1 MEWRQFASR
10 PLCAKQAV
18 VQGDKYRITVL
29 TARLFRLEY
38 SEDGVFEDRPTQ
50 CVLNRDFPVPQFR
63 VFETDGSLKIVTEG
77 VVLLYDKQKF
87 SPSGLSLT
95 VKSKGNAHNGVWH
108 YGEEA
113 GDLRGTART
122 LDNADGA
129 VELEHGLLSDWGG
142 YSLLDDSRSLLIR
155 PDGWVE
161 PRQGERTD
169 LYFFGYGHAYQE
181 CLRDFY
187 HLTGPAPLLPR
198 YALGNWWSRFWPY
211 TAEEYLALME
221 RFDAEGTPFS
231 VAVLDMDWHLTRV
244 PEGYSGWTGYT
255 WNRELIPEPDKL
267 LARLHGMGLHVSL
280 NLHPA
285 EGVQPFEERYGEAA
299 EFMGVTGGETIPFD
313 LNDRRFRR
321 AYFELLLH
329 PLEDMG
335 VDFWWID
342 WQQGTRSTVEGLD
355 PLWLLNHW
363 HFLDAARRGRR
374 PLILSRYAGA
384 GSHRYPVGFS
394 GDTIASWASLD
405 FQPRFTAA
413 AADIGFGWWSHD
425 IGGHMGDGLRDEELA
440 CRWLQFG
447 VFSPICRL
455 HSTCSPDAGKEPW
468 RYSPEIAEIMRRF
481 LALRHRLLPYLHSMN
496 WRSHLEGIP
505 LVRPLYHAWPDRPEA
520 YEYPNVYEFG
530 SQLIVAPVTAP
541 GAGEKRAAE
550 VRLWL
555 PDGLWYDF
563 FTDEVYEGGR
573 RLTLRCPLE
582 RIPVFV
588 RSGGIVPMQEPD
600 CTEDLP
606 ERMTLH
612 VWPGQ
617 GRFRLCEGEELCLEA
632 AIYQN
637 ESGVYIKAR
646 SSPPGR
652 KYIIIR
658 HTSGKTTLKCEEG
671 Y

>member
-1 MEWRQFASR
+1 ME
-10 PLCAKQAV
+10 
-18 VQGDKYRITVL
+18 YRFGNCRVSVL
-29 TARLFRLEY
+29 TERLLRLECDE
-38 SEDGVFEDRPTQ
+38 SRVFEDRPSQ
-50 CVLNRDFPVPQFR
+50 FALDRHFPEPCCSAKLRGGSLELRSEGCR
-63 VFETDGSLKIVTEG
+63 VIIGGGLELETFTDGLSWR
-77 VVLLYDKQKF
+77 
-87 SPSGLSLT
+87 SGQEL
-95 VKSKGNAHNGVWH
+95 H
-108 YGEEA
+108 YLG
-113 GDLRGTART
+113 GTART

-129 VELEHGLLSDWGG
+129 IELEPGIFSREGVGLLSDD
-142 YSLLDDSRSLLIR
+142 SLLFGADGELQPRR
-155 PDGWVE
+155 PGT
-161 PRQGERTD
+161 RD
-169 LYFFGYGHAYQE
+169 LYLFLYGRQFE
-181 CLRDFY
+181 RGLRDFY
-187 HLTGPAPLLPR
+187 RLSGRPPLLPR
-198 YALGNWWSRFWPY
+198 FALGNWWSRFWPY
-211 TAEEYLALME
+211 TTEEYLELME

-267 LARLHGMGLHVSL
+267 LSRLHGQGLRTAL

-285 EGVQPFEERYGEAA
+285 EGVQPFEERYDEVA

-313 LNDRRFRR
+313 LNDRRFRH

-363 HFLDAARRGRR
+363 HFLDAARMGRR
-374 PLILSRYAGA
+374 PLILSRYAGP

-505 LVRPLYHAWPDRPEA
+505 LVRPLYHAWPDSPEA

-541 GAGEKRAAE
+541 GAGEERAAE

-606 ERMTLH
+606 ERVTLH

-617 GRFRLCEGEELCLEA
+617 GRFRLCEGEDLCLEA

>member
-1 MEWRQFASR
+1 ME
-10 PLCAKQAV
+10 
-18 VQGDKYRITVL
+18 YRFGNCRVSVL
-29 TARLFRLEY
+29 TERLLRLEY
-38 SEDGVFEDRPTQ
+38 DESRVFEDRPSQ
-50 CVLNRDFPVPQFR
+50 FALDRRFPEPCCSVELRGGSLELRSDGCHVIIGGGLELETF
-63 VFETDGSLKIVTEG
+63 TDGLSWHSG
-77 VVLLYDKQKF
+77 QKLNYL
-87 SPSGLSLT
+87 G
-95 VKSKGNAHNGVWH
+95 
-108 YGEEA
+108 
-113 GDLRGTART
+113 GTART

-129 VELEHGLLSDWGG
+129 VGLEPGIFSREGVGLLSDD
-142 YSLLDDSRSLLIR
+142 SLLFGADGELR
-155 PDGWVE
+155 PRRPGTRDIYLFLYG
-161 PRQGERTD
+161 RQFERGLRD
-169 LYFFGYGHAYQE
+169 LYRLSG
-181 CLRDFY
+181 R
-187 HLTGPAPLLPR
+187 PPLLPR
-198 YALGNWWSRFWPY
+198 FALGNWWSRFWPY
-211 TAEEYLALME
+211 TTGEYLELME
-221 RFDAEGTPFS
+221 RFAAEGTPFS
-231 VAVLDMDWHLTRV
+231 VAVLDMDWHLTHV

-267 LARLHGMGLHVSL
+267 LERLRGMGLHVSL

-285 EGVQPFEERYGEAA
+285 DGVQPFEERYDEVA
-299 EFMGVTGGETIPFD
+299 EFMGVTGGGTIPFD
-313 LNDRRFRR
+313 LNDRRFRH

-555 PDGLWYDF
+555 PEGLWYDF

-606 ERMTLH
+606 ERVTLH

-617 GRFRLCEGEELCLEA
+617 GRFRLCEGEDLCLEA

>member
-1 MEWRQFASR
+1 ME
-10 PLCAKQAV
+10 
-18 VQGDKYRITVL
+18 YRFGNCRVSVL
-29 TARLFRLEY
+29 TERLLRLEY
-38 SEDGVFEDRPTQ
+38 DEDRIFEDRPSQ
-50 CVLNRDFPVPQFR
+50 FALDRRFPEPCCSAKLRGGSLELRSEGCR
-63 VFETDGSLKIVTEG
+63 VIIGGGLELEALTDGLSWRSG
-77 VVLLYDKQKF
+77 QKLNHL
-87 SPSGLSLT
+87 G
-95 VKSKGNAHNGVWH
+95 
-108 YGEEA
+108 
-113 GDLRGTART
+113 GTART

-129 VELEHGLLSDWGG
+129 IELEPGIFSREGVGLLSDD
-142 YSLLDDSRSLLIR
+142 SLLFGADGELQPRR
-155 PDGWVE
+155 PGTRDIYLFLYG
-161 PRQGERTD
+161 RQFERGLRD
-169 LYFFGYGHAYQE
+169 LYRLSG
-181 CLRDFY
+181 R
-187 HLTGPAPLLPR
+187 PPLLPR
-198 YALGNWWSRFWPY
+198 FALGNWWSRFWPY
-211 TAEEYLALME
+211 TTEEYLELME
-221 RFDAEGTPFS
+221 RFAAEGTPFS

-267 LARLHGMGLHVSL
+267 LSRLHGQGLRTAL

-285 EGVQPFEERYGEAA
+285 EGVQPFEERYDEVA

-313 LNDRRFRR
+313 LNDRRFRH

-363 HFLDAARRGRR
+363 HFLDAARMGRR
-374 PLILSRYAGA
+374 PLILSRYAGP

-555 PDGLWYDF
+555 PEGLWYDF

-606 ERMTLH
+606 ERVTLH

-617 GRFRLCEGEELCLEA
+617 GRFRLCEGEDLCLEA

>member
-1 MEWRQFASR
+1 ME
-10 PLCAKQAV
+10 
-18 VQGDKYRITVL
+18 YRFGNCRVSVL
-29 TARLFRLEY
+29 TERLLRLEY
-38 SEDGVFEDRPTQ
+38 DEDRVFEDRPSQ
-50 CVLNRDFPVPQFR
+50 FALDRRFPEPCCSVEFR
-63 VFETDGSLKIVTEG
+63 GGRLDLRSDGCHVIIGGGLELEALTDGLSWRSG
-77 VVLLYDKQKF
+77 QKLNHL
-87 SPSGLSLT
+87 G
-95 VKSKGNAHNGVWH
+95 
-108 YGEEA
+108 
-113 GDLRGTART
+113 GTART
-122 LDNADGA
+122 LDKADGA
-129 VELEHGLLSDWGG
+129 IGLEPGIFSREGVGLLSDDG
-142 YSLLDDSRSLLIR
+142 LLFGADGELQPRR
-155 PDGWVE
+155 PGTRDIYLFLYG
-161 PRQGERTD
+161 RQFERGLRD
-169 LYFFGYGHAYQE
+169 LYRLSG
-181 CLRDFY
+181 R
-187 HLTGPAPLLPR
+187 PPLLPR
-198 YALGNWWSRFWPY
+198 FALGNWWSRFWPY
-211 TAEEYLALME
+211 TTEEYLELME
-221 RFDAEGTPFS
+221 RFAAEGTPFS

-267 LARLHGMGLHVSL
+267 LSRLHGQGLRTAL

-285 EGVQPFEERYGEAA
+285 EGVQPFEERYDEVA

-313 LNDRRFRR
+313 LNDRRFRH

-374 PLILSRYAGA
+374 PLILSRYAGP

-394 GDTIASWASLD
+394 GDTIASWASLA

-413 AADIGFGWWSHD
+413 AADMGFGWWSHD

-496 WRSHLEGIP
+496 WRSHLEGMP

-541 GAGEKRAAE
+541 GAGEKRSAE

-555 PDGLWYDF
+555 PEGLWYDF

-606 ERMTLH
+606 ERVTLH

-617 GRFRLCEGEELCLEA
+617 GRFRLCEGEDLCLEA
-632 AIYQN
+632 AIYQK

-658 HTSGKTTLKCEEG
+658 HTSGKTALKCEEG

>member
-1 MEWRQFASR
+1 ME
-10 PLCAKQAV
+10 
-18 VQGDKYRITVL
+18 YRFGNCRVSVL
-29 TARLFRLEY
+29 TERLLRLEY
-38 SEDGVFEDRPTQ
+38 DESRVFEDRPSQ
-50 CVLNRDFPVPQFR
+50 FALDRHFPEPCCSVELR
-63 VFETDGSLKIVTEG
+63 GGRLELRSDGCHVIIGGGLELEALTDGLSWRSG
-77 VVLLYDKQKF
+77 QKLNCL
-87 SPSGLSLT
+87 G
-95 VKSKGNAHNGVWH
+95 
-108 YGEEA
+108 
-113 GDLRGTART
+113 GTART

-129 VELEHGLLSDWGG
+129 IELEPGLFSREGVGLLSDDG
-142 YSLLDDSRSLLIR
+142 LLFGADGELQPRR
-155 PDGWVE
+155 PGT
-161 PRQGERTD
+161 RD
-169 LYFFGYGHAYQE
+169 LYLFLYGRQFE
-181 CLRDFY
+181 RGLRDFY
-187 HLTGPAPLLPR
+187 RLSGRPPLLPR
-198 YALGNWWSRFWPY
+198 FALGNWWSRFWPY
-211 TAEEYLALME
+211 TTEEYLELME
-221 RFDAEGTPFS
+221 RFAAEGTPFS

-285 EGVQPFEERYGEAA
+285 DGVQPFEERYDEVA

>member
-1 MEWRQFASR
+1 ME
-10 PLCAKQAV
+10 
-18 VQGDKYRITVL
+18 YRFGNCRVSVL
-29 TARLFRLEY
+29 TERLLRLEY
-38 SEDGVFEDRPTQ
+38 DESRVFEDRPSQ
-50 CVLNRDFPVPQFR
+50 FALDRRFPEPCCSAKLRGGSLELRSDGCHVIIGGGL
-63 VFETDGSLKIVTEG
+63 ELEALTDGLSWRSG
-77 VVLLYDKQKF
+77 QKLNHL
-87 SPSGLSLT
+87 G
-95 VKSKGNAHNGVWH
+95 
-108 YGEEA
+108 
-113 GDLRGTART
+113 GTART

-129 VELEHGLLSDWGG
+129 IELEPGIFSREGVGLLSDD
-142 YSLLDDSRSLLIR
+142 SLLFGADGELQPRR
-155 PDGWVE
+155 PGTRDIYLFLYG
-161 PRQGERTD
+161 RQFER
-169 LYFFGYGHAYQE
+169 G
-181 CLRDFY
+181 LRDFFR
-187 HLTGPAPLLPR
+187 LSGRPPLLPR
-198 YALGNWWSRFWPY
+198 FALGNWWSRFWPY
-211 TAEEYLALME
+211 TTEEYLALME
-221 RFDAEGTPFS
+221 RFAAEGTPFS
-231 VAVLDMDWHLTRV
+231 VAVLDMDWHLTHV

-285 EGVQPFEERYGEAA
+285 DGVQPFEERYDEVA

-313 LNDRRFRR
+313 LNDRRFRH

-342 WQQGTRSTVEGLD
+342 WQQGSRSSVEGLD

-363 HFLDAARRGRR
+363 HCLDAARMGRR
-374 PLILSRYAGA
+374 PLILSRYAGP

-455 HSTCSPDAGKEPW
+455 HSTCSPDADKEPW

-555 PDGLWYDF
+555 PEGLWYDF

-606 ERMTLH
+606 ERVTLH

>member
-1 MEWRQFASR
+1 ME
-10 PLCAKQAV
+10 
-18 VQGDKYRITVL
+18 YRFGNCRVSVL
-29 TARLFRLEY
+29 TERLLRLEY
-38 SEDGVFEDRPTQ
+38 DESRVFEDRPSQ
-50 CVLNRDFPVPQFR
+50 FALDRHFPEPCCSAKLRGGSLELRSEGCR
-63 VFETDGSLKIVTEG
+63 VIIGGGLELETFTDGLSWR
-77 VVLLYDKQKF
+77 
-87 SPSGLSLT
+87 SGQEL
-95 VKSKGNAHNGVWH
+95 H
-108 YGEEA
+108 YLG
-113 GDLRGTART
+113 GTART

-129 VELEHGLLSDWGG
+129 IGLEPGIFSREGVGLLSDD
-142 YSLLDDSRSLLIR
+142 SLLFGADGELR
-155 PDGWVE
+155 PRRPGTRDIYLFLYG
-161 PRQGERTD
+161 RQFERGLRD
-169 LYFFGYGHAYQE
+169 LYRLSG
-181 CLRDFY
+181 R
-187 HLTGPAPLLPR
+187 PPLLPR
-198 YALGNWWSRFWPY
+198 FALGNWWSRFWPY
-211 TAEEYLALME
+211 TAKEYLALME

-255 WNRELIPEPDKL
+255 WDRELIPEPDKL

-285 EGVQPFEERYGEAA
+285 EGVQPFEERYGEVA

-313 LNDRRFRR
+313 LNDLRFRR

-394 GDTIASWASLD
+394 GDTLASWASLD

-555 PDGLWYDF
+555 PEGLWYDF

-600 CTEDLP
+600 CAEDLP
-606 ERMTLH
+606 ERVTLH

>member
-1 MEWRQFASR
+1 ME
-10 PLCAKQAV
+10 
-18 VQGDKYRITVL
+18 YRFGNCRVSVL
-29 TARLFRLEY
+29 TERLLRLECDE
-38 SEDGVFEDRPTQ
+38 SRVFEDRPSQ
-50 CVLNRDFPVPQFR
+50 FALDRHFPEPCCSAKLRGGSLELRSEGCR
-63 VFETDGSLKIVTEG
+63 VIIGGGLELETFTDGLSWR
-77 VVLLYDKQKF
+77 
-87 SPSGLSLT
+87 SGQEL
-95 VKSKGNAHNGVWH
+95 H
-108 YGEEA
+108 YLG
-113 GDLRGTART
+113 GTART

-129 VELEHGLLSDWGG
+129 IELEPGIFSREGVGLLSDD
-142 YSLLDDSRSLLIR
+142 SLLFGADGELQPRR
-155 PDGWVE
+155 PGT
-161 PRQGERTD
+161 RD
-169 LYFFGYGHAYQE
+169 LYLFLYGRQFE
-181 CLRDFY
+181 RGLRDFY
-187 HLTGPAPLLPR
+187 RLSGRPPLLPR
-198 YALGNWWSRFWPY
+198 FALGNWWSRFWPY
-211 TAEEYLALME
+211 TTEEYLELME

-267 LARLHGMGLHVSL
+267 LSRLHGQGLRTAL

-285 EGVQPFEERYGEAA
+285 EGVQPFEERYDEVA

-313 LNDRRFRR
+313 LNDRRFRH

-363 HFLDAARRGRR
+363 HFLDAARMGRR
-374 PLILSRYAGA
+374 PLILSRYAGP

-505 LVRPLYHAWPDRPEA
+505 LVRPLYHAWPDSPEA

-541 GAGEKRAAE
+541 GAGEERAAE

-606 ERMTLH
+606 ERITLH

-658 HTSGKTTLKCEEG
+658 HTSGKTALKCEEG

>member
-1 MEWRQFASR
+1 
-10 PLCAKQAV
+10 
-18 VQGDKYRITVL
+18 
-29 TARLFRLEY
+29 
-38 SEDGVFEDRPTQ
+38 
-50 CVLNRDFPVPQFR
+50 
-63 VFETDGSLKIVTEG
+63 
-77 VVLLYDKQKF
+77 
-87 SPSGLSLT
+87 
-95 VKSKGNAHNGVWH
+95 
-108 YGEEA
+108 
-113 GDLRGTART
+113 
-122 LDNADGA
+122 
-129 VELEHGLLSDWGG
+129 
-142 YSLLDDSRSLLIR
+142 
-155 PDGWVE
+155 
-161 PRQGERTD
+161 
-169 LYFFGYGHAYQE
+169 
-181 CLRDFY
+181 
-187 HLTGPAPLLPR
+187 
-198 YALGNWWSRFWPY
+198 
-211 TAEEYLALME
+211 
-221 RFDAEGTPFS
+221 
-231 VAVLDMDWHLTRV
+231 
-244 PEGYSGWTGYT
+244 
-255 WNRELIPEPDKL
+255 
-267 LARLHGMGLHVSL
+267 
-280 NLHPA
+280 
-285 EGVQPFEERYGEAA
+285 
-299 EFMGVTGGETIPFD
+299 
-313 LNDRRFRR
+313 
-321 AYFELLLH
+321 
-329 PLEDMG
+329 
-335 VDFWWID
+335 
-342 WQQGTRSTVEGLD
+342 
-355 PLWLLNHW
+355 
-363 HFLDAARRGRR
+363 
-374 PLILSRYAGA
+374 
-384 GSHRYPVGFS
+384 
-394 GDTIASWASLD
+394 
-405 FQPRFTAA
+405 
-413 AADIGFGWWSHD
+413 
-425 IGGHMGDGLRDEELA
+425 MGDGLRDEELA

-455 HSTCSPDAGKEPW
+455 HSTCIPDAGKEPW

-555 PDGLWYDF
+555 PEGLWYDF

-606 ERMTLH
+606 ERVTLH

>member
-1 MEWRQFASR
+1 ME
-10 PLCAKQAV
+10 
-18 VQGDKYRITVL
+18 YRFGNCRVSVL
-29 TARLFRLEY
+29 TERLLRLEY
-38 SEDGVFEDRPTQ
+38 DESRVFEDRPSQ
-50 CVLNRDFPVPQFR
+50 FALDRRFPEPCFSAKLRGGSLELRSEGCR
-63 VFETDGSLKIVTEG
+63 VIIGGGLELETFTDGLSWR
-77 VVLLYDKQKF
+77 
-87 SPSGLSLT
+87 SGQEL
-95 VKSKGNAHNGVWH
+95 H
-108 YGEEA
+108 YLG
-113 GDLRGTART
+113 GTART

-129 VELEHGLLSDWGG
+129 IGLEPGIFSREGVGLLSDDG
-142 YSLLDDSRSLLIR
+142 LLFGADGELQPRR
-155 PDGWVE
+155 PGTRDIYLFLYG
-161 PRQGERTD
+161 RQFER
-169 LYFFGYGHAYQE
+169 G
-181 CLRDFY
+181 LRDFFR
-187 HLTGPAPLLPR
+187 LSGRPPLLPR
-198 YALGNWWSRFWPY
+198 FALGNWWSRFWPY

-255 WNRELIPEPDKL
+255 WDRELIPEPDKL
-267 LARLHGMGLHVSL
+267 LSRLHGLGLHTAL

-285 EGVQPFEERYGEAA
+285 EGVQPFEERYDEVA
-299 EFMGVTGGETIPFD
+299 EFMGVTGGGTIPFD

-374 PLILSRYAGA
+374 PLILSRYAGP

-413 AADIGFGWWSHD
+413 AADMGFGWWSHD

-505 LVRPLYHAWPDRPEA
+505 LVRPLYHAWPDSPEA

-563 FTDEVYEGGR
+563 FTDEEYEGGQ

-600 CTEDLP
+600 CTDDLP
-606 ERMTLH
+606 ERITLH

>member
-1 MEWRQFASR
+1 ME
-10 PLCAKQAV
+10 
-18 VQGDKYRITVL
+18 YRFGNCRVSVL
-29 TARLFRLEY
+29 TERLLRLECDE
-38 SEDGVFEDRPTQ
+38 SRVFEDRPSQ
-50 CVLNRDFPVPQFR
+50 FALDRRFPEPCCSAKLRGGSLELRSEGCR
-63 VFETDGSLKIVTEG
+63 VIIGGGLELEALTDGLSWRSG
-77 VVLLYDKQKF
+77 QKLNHL
-87 SPSGLSLT
+87 G
-95 VKSKGNAHNGVWH
+95 
-108 YGEEA
+108 
-113 GDLRGTART
+113 GTART

-129 VELEHGLLSDWGG
+129 IELEPGIFSREGVGLLSDD
-142 YSLLDDSRSLLIR
+142 SLLFGADGELQPRR
-155 PDGWVE
+155 PGTRDIYLFLYG
-161 PRQGERTD
+161 RQFER
-169 LYFFGYGHAYQE
+169 G
-181 CLRDFY
+181 LRDFFR
-187 HLTGPAPLLPR
+187 LSGRPPLLPR
-198 YALGNWWSRFWPY
+198 FALGNWWSRFWPY

-285 EGVQPFEERYGEAA
+285 EGVQPFEERYGEVA

-313 LNDRRFRR
+313 LNDLRFRR

-374 PLILSRYAGA
+374 PLILSRYAGP

-405 FQPRFTAA
+405 FQPHFTAA
-413 AADIGFGWWSHD
+413 AANIGFGWWSHD

-505 LVRPLYHAWPDRPEA
+505 LVRPLYHAWSDRPEA

-555 PDGLWYDF
+555 PEGLWYDF

-606 ERMTLH
+606 ERVTLH

-617 GRFRLCEGEELCLEA
+617 GCFRLCEGEELCLEA

>member
-1 MEWRQFASR
+1 ME
-10 PLCAKQAV
+10 
-18 VQGDKYRITVL
+18 YRFGNCRVSVL
-29 TARLFRLEY
+29 TERLLRLECDE
-38 SEDGVFEDRPTQ
+38 SRVFEDRPSQ
-50 CVLNRDFPVPQFR
+50 FALDRHFPEPCCSAKLRGGSLELRSEGCR
-63 VFETDGSLKIVTEG
+63 VIIGGGLELETFTDGLSWHSG
-77 VVLLYDKQKF
+77 QKLNCL
-87 SPSGLSLT
+87 G
-95 VKSKGNAHNGVWH
+95 
-108 YGEEA
+108 
-113 GDLRGTART
+113 GTART

-129 VELEHGLLSDWGG
+129 IELEPGIFSREGVGLLSDD
-142 YSLLDDSRSLLIR
+142 SLLFGADGELQPRR
-155 PDGWVE
+155 PGT
-161 PRQGERTD
+161 RD
-169 LYFFGYGHAYQE
+169 LYLFLYGRQFE
-181 CLRDFY
+181 RGLRDFY
-187 HLTGPAPLLPR
+187 RLSGRPPLLPR
-198 YALGNWWSRFWPY
+198 FALGNWWSRFWPY
-211 TAEEYLALME
+211 TTGEYLELME
-221 RFDAEGTPFS
+221 RFAAEGTPFS
-231 VAVLDMDWHLTRV
+231 VAVLDMDWHLTHV

-267 LARLHGMGLHVSL
+267 LERLRGMGLRTAL

-285 EGVQPFEERYGEAA
+285 EGVQPFEERYGEVA

-313 LNDRRFRR
+313 LNDLRFRR

-374 PLILSRYAGA
+374 PLILSRYAGP

-405 FQPRFTAA
+405 FQPHFTAA
-413 AADIGFGWWSHD
+413 AANIGFGWWSHD

-496 WRSHLEGIP
+496 WRSHLEGMP

-555 PDGLWYDF
+555 PEGLWYDF

-606 ERMTLH
+606 ERITLH

>member
-1 MEWRQFASR
+1 ME
-10 PLCAKQAV
+10 
-18 VQGDKYRITVL
+18 YRFGNCRVSVL
-29 TARLFRLEY
+29 TERLLRLEY
-38 SEDGVFEDRPTQ
+38 DESRVFEDRPSQ
-50 CVLNRDFPVPQFR
+50 FALDRRFPEPCCSAVLRGGRLELRSEGCR
-63 VFETDGSLKIVTEG
+63 VIIGGGLELETFTDGLSWR
-77 VVLLYDKQKF
+77 
-87 SPSGLSLT
+87 SGQEL
-95 VKSKGNAHNGVWH
+95 H
-108 YGEEA
+108 YLG
-113 GDLRGTART
+113 GTART

-129 VELEHGLLSDWGG
+129 IGLEPGIFSREGVGLLSDD
-142 YSLLDDSRSLLIR
+142 SLLFGADGELQPRR
-155 PDGWVE
+155 PGT
-161 PRQGERTD
+161 RD
-169 LYFFGYGHAYQE
+169 LYLFLYGRQFE
-181 CLRDFY
+181 RGLRDLY
-187 HLTGPAPLLPR
+187 RLSGRPPLLPR
-198 YALGNWWSRFWPY
+198 FALGNWWSRFWPY
-211 TAEEYLALME
+211 TTEEYLELME
-221 RFDAEGTPFS
+221 RFAAEGTPFS
-231 VAVLDMDWHLTRV
+231 VAVLDMDWHLTSV

-267 LARLHGMGLHVSL
+267 LSRLHGQGLRTAL

-285 EGVQPFEERYGEAA
+285 EGVQPFEERYDEVA

-313 LNDRRFRR
+313 LNDRRFRH

-363 HFLDAARRGRR
+363 HFLDAARMGRR
-374 PLILSRYAGA
+374 PLILSRYAGP

-496 WRSHLEGIP
+496 WRSHLEGMP

-606 ERMTLH
+606 ERITLH

>member
-1 MEWRQFASR
+1 ME
-10 PLCAKQAV
+10 
-18 VQGDKYRITVL
+18 YRFGNCRVSVL
-29 TARLFRLEY
+29 TERLLRLEY
-38 SEDGVFEDRPTQ
+38 DESRVFEDRPSQ
-50 CVLNRDFPVPQFR
+50 FALDRRFPEPCCSVEFR
-63 VFETDGSLKIVTEG
+63 GGRLDLRSDGCHVIIGGGLELEALTDGLSWRSG
-77 VVLLYDKQKF
+77 QKLNHL
-87 SPSGLSLT
+87 G
-95 VKSKGNAHNGVWH
+95 
-108 YGEEA
+108 
-113 GDLRGTART
+113 GTART

-129 VELEHGLLSDWGG
+129 IELEPGIFSREGVGLLSDD
-142 YSLLDDSRSLLIR
+142 SLLFGADGELQPRR
-155 PDGWVE
+155 PGTRDIYLFLYG
-161 PRQGERTD
+161 RQFER
-169 LYFFGYGHAYQE
+169 G
-181 CLRDFY
+181 LRDFFR
-187 HLTGPAPLLPR
+187 LSGRPPLLPR
-198 YALGNWWSRFWPY
+198 FALGNWWSRFWPY

-267 LARLHGMGLHVSL
+267 LARLHGMGLRTAL

-285 EGVQPFEERYGEAA
+285 EGVQPFEERYDEVA

-313 LNDRRFRR
+313 LNDRRFRH

-363 HFLDAARRGRR
+363 HFLDAARMGRR
-374 PLILSRYAGA
+374 PLILSRYAGP

-496 WRSHLEGIP
+496 WRSHLEGMP

-606 ERMTLH
+606 ERVTLH

-617 GRFRLCEGEELCLEA
+617 GRFRLFEGEDLCLEA

-646 SSPPGR
+646 SSSPGR

-658 HTSGKTTLKCEEG
+658 HTSGKTALKCEEG

>member
-1 MEWRQFASR
+1 ME
-10 PLCAKQAV
+10 
-18 VQGDKYRITVL
+18 YRFGNCRVSVL
-29 TARLFRLEY
+29 TERLLRLEY
-38 SEDGVFEDRPTQ
+38 DESRVFEDRPSQ
-50 CVLNRDFPVPQFR
+50 FALDRRFPEPCCSAKLRGGSLELRSDGCHVIIGGGLELETF
-63 VFETDGSLKIVTEG
+63 TDGLSWR
-77 VVLLYDKQKF
+77 
-87 SPSGLSLT
+87 SGQEL
-95 VKSKGNAHNGVWH
+95 H
-108 YGEEA
+108 YLG
-113 GDLRGTART
+113 GTART

-129 VELEHGLLSDWGG
+129 IELEPGIFSREGVGLLSDD
-142 YSLLDDSRSLLIR
+142 SLLFGADGELQPRR
-155 PDGWVE
+155 PGTRDIYLFLYG
-161 PRQGERTD
+161 RQFER
-169 LYFFGYGHAYQE
+169 G
-181 CLRDFY
+181 LRDFFR
-187 HLTGPAPLLPR
+187 LSGRPPLLPR
-198 YALGNWWSRFWPY
+198 FALGNWWSRFWPY

-231 VAVLDMDWHLTRV
+231 VAVLDMDWHLTHV

-285 EGVQPFEERYGEAA
+285 DGVQPFEERYDEVA
-299 EFMGVTGGETIPFD
+299 EFMGVTGGGTIPFD
-313 LNDRRFRR
+313 LNDRRFRH

-468 RYSPEIAEIMRRF
+468 CYSPEIAEIMRRF

-555 PDGLWYDF
+555 PEGLWYDF

-606 ERMTLH
+606 ERITLH

>member
-1 MEWRQFASR
+1 ME
-10 PLCAKQAV
+10 
-18 VQGDKYRITVL
+18 YRFGNCRVSVL
-29 TARLFRLEY
+29 TERLLRLEY
-38 SEDGVFEDRPTQ
+38 DESRVFEDRPSQ
-50 CVLNRDFPVPQFR
+50 FALDRHFPEPCCSAKLRGGSLELRSEGCR
-63 VFETDGSLKIVTEG
+63 VIIGGGLELETFTDGLSWR
-77 VVLLYDKQKF
+77 
-87 SPSGLSLT
+87 SGQEL
-95 VKSKGNAHNGVWH
+95 H
-108 YGEEA
+108 YLG
-113 GDLRGTART
+113 GTART

-129 VELEHGLLSDWGG
+129 IGLEPGIFSREGVGLLSDD
-142 YSLLDDSRSLLIR
+142 SLLFGADGELR
-155 PDGWVE
+155 PRRPGTRDIYLFLYG
-161 PRQGERTD
+161 RQFERGLRD
-169 LYFFGYGHAYQE
+169 LYRLSG
-181 CLRDFY
+181 R
-187 HLTGPAPLLPR
+187 PPLLPR
-198 YALGNWWSRFWPY
+198 FALGNWWSRFWPY
-211 TAEEYLALME
+211 TAKEYLALME

-255 WNRELIPEPDKL
+255 WDRELIPEPDKL

-285 EGVQPFEERYGEAA
+285 DGVQPFEERYDEVA

-313 LNDRRFRR
+313 LNDLRFRR

-555 PDGLWYDF
+555 PEGLWYDF

-573 RLTLRCPLE
+573 RLTLCCPLE

-606 ERMTLH
+606 ERITLH

>member
-1 MEWRQFASR
+1 ME
-10 PLCAKQAV
+10 
-18 VQGDKYRITVL
+18 YRFGNCRVSVL
-29 TARLFRLEY
+29 TERLLRLEY
-38 SEDGVFEDRPTQ
+38 DESRVFEDRPSQ
-50 CVLNRDFPVPQFR
+50 FALDRHFPEPCCIAKLRGGSLELRSEGCR
-63 VFETDGSLKIVTEG
+63 VIIGGGLELETFTDGLSWR
-77 VVLLYDKQKF
+77 
-87 SPSGLSLT
+87 SGQEL
-95 VKSKGNAHNGVWH
+95 H
-108 YGEEA
+108 YLG
-113 GDLRGTART
+113 GTART

-129 VELEHGLLSDWGG
+129 IGLEPGIFSREGVGLLSDD
-142 YSLLDDSRSLLIR
+142 SLLFGADGELR
-155 PDGWVE
+155 PRRPGTRDIYLFLYG
-161 PRQGERTD
+161 RQFERGLRD
-169 LYFFGYGHAYQE
+169 LYRLSG
-181 CLRDFY
+181 R
-187 HLTGPAPLLPR
+187 PPLLPR
-198 YALGNWWSRFWPY
+198 FALGNWWSRFWPY
-211 TAEEYLALME
+211 TAKEYLALME

-255 WNRELIPEPDKL
+255 WDRELIPEPDKL
-267 LARLHGMGLHVSL
+267 LARLHGQGLRTAL

-285 EGVQPFEERYGEAA
+285 EGVQPFEERYGEVA

-313 LNDRRFRR
+313 LNDLRFRR

-374 PLILSRYAGA
+374 PLILSRYAGP

-394 GDTIASWASLD
+394 GDTIASWASLA

-413 AADIGFGWWSHD
+413 AADMGFGWWSHD

-541 GAGEKRAAE
+541 GAGEKRATE

-600 CTEDLP
+600 CTDDLP
-606 ERMTLH
+606 ERIILH
-612 VWPGQ
+612 LWPGQ
-617 GRFRLCEGEELCLEA
+617 GRFELREGESDCLVTEISHDGGA
-632 AIYQN
+632 VRITPPPRAVKYRVVRHAN
-637 ESGVYIKAR
+637 ETEV
-646 SSPPGR
+646 R
-652 KYIIIR
+652 K
-658 HTSGKTTLKCEEG
+658 K
-671 Y
+671 

>member
-1 MEWRQFASR
+1 ME
-10 PLCAKQAV
+10 
-18 VQGDKYRITVL
+18 YRFGNCRVSVL
-29 TARLFRLEY
+29 TERLLRLEY
-38 SEDGVFEDRPTQ
+38 DESRVFEDRPSQ
-50 CVLNRDFPVPQFR
+50 FALDRRFPEPCCSVEFR
-63 VFETDGSLKIVTEG
+63 GGRLDLRSDGCHVIIGGGLELEALTDGLSWRSG
-77 VVLLYDKQKF
+77 QKLNHL
-87 SPSGLSLT
+87 G
-95 VKSKGNAHNGVWH
+95 
-108 YGEEA
+108 
-113 GDLRGTART
+113 GTART

-129 VELEHGLLSDWGG
+129 IELEPGIFSREGVGLLSDD
-142 YSLLDDSRSLLIR
+142 SLLFGADGELQPRR
-155 PDGWVE
+155 PGT
-161 PRQGERTD
+161 RD
-169 LYFFGYGHAYQE
+169 LYLFLYGRQFE
-181 CLRDFY
+181 RGLRDFY
-187 HLTGPAPLLPR
+187 RLSGRPPLLPR
-198 YALGNWWSRFWPY
+198 FALGNWWSRFWPY
-211 TAEEYLALME
+211 TTEEYLELME

-267 LARLHGMGLHVSL
+267 LSRLHGLSLHTAL

-285 EGVQPFEERYGEAA
+285 EGVQPFEERYNEVAD
-299 EFMGVTGGETIPFD
+299 FMGVTGGETIPFD
-313 LNDRRFRR
+313 LNDRRFRH

-363 HFLDAARRGRR
+363 HFLDAARMGRR
-374 PLILSRYAGA
+374 PLILSRYAGP

-496 WRSHLEGIP
+496 WRSHLEGMP

-606 ERMTLH
+606 ERVTLH

>member
-1 MEWRQFASR
+1 ME
-10 PLCAKQAV
+10 
-18 VQGDKYRITVL
+18 YRFGNCRVSVL
-29 TARLFRLEY
+29 TERLLRLEY
-38 SEDGVFEDRPTQ
+38 DESRVFEDRPSQ
-50 CVLNRDFPVPQFR
+50 FALDRHFPEPCCSVEFR
-63 VFETDGSLKIVTEG
+63 GGRLDLRSDGCHVIIGGGLELEALTDGLSWRSG
-77 VVLLYDKQKF
+77 QKLNHL
-87 SPSGLSLT
+87 G
-95 VKSKGNAHNGVWH
+95 
-108 YGEEA
+108 
-113 GDLRGTART
+113 GTART

-129 VELEHGLLSDWGG
+129 IELEPGIFSREGVGLLSDD
-142 YSLLDDSRSLLIR
+142 SLLFGADGELQPRR
-155 PDGWVE
+155 PGTRDIYLFLYG
-161 PRQGERTD
+161 RQFER
-169 LYFFGYGHAYQE
+169 G
-181 CLRDFY
+181 LRDFFR
-187 HLTGPAPLLPR
+187 LSGRPPLLPR
-198 YALGNWWSRFWPY
+198 FALGNWWSRFWPY

-285 EGVQPFEERYGEAA
+285 DGVQPFEERYDEVA

-313 LNDRRFRR
+313 LNDRRFRH

-363 HFLDAARRGRR
+363 HFLDAARMGRR
-374 PLILSRYAGA
+374 PLILSRYAGP

-405 FQPRFTAA
+405 FQPHFTAA

-496 WRSHLEGIP
+496 WRSHLEGMP

-555 PDGLWYDF
+555 PEGLWYDF

-606 ERMTLH
+606 ERVTLH

-617 GRFRLCEGEELCLEA
+617 GRFRLCEGEDLCLEA

>member
-1 MEWRQFASR
+1 ME
-10 PLCAKQAV
+10 
-18 VQGDKYRITVL
+18 YRFGNCRVSVL
-29 TARLFRLEY
+29 TERLLRLEY
-38 SEDGVFEDRPTQ
+38 DKSRVFEDRPSQ
-50 CVLNRDFPVPQFR
+50 FALDRRFPEPCCSVELRGGRLELRSEGCR
-63 VFETDGSLKIVTEG
+63 VIIGGGLELETFTDGLSWR
-77 VVLLYDKQKF
+77 
-87 SPSGLSLT
+87 SGQEL
-95 VKSKGNAHNGVWH
+95 H
-108 YGEEA
+108 YLG
-113 GDLRGTART
+113 GTART

-129 VELEHGLLSDWGG
+129 IGLEPGIFSREGVGLLSDD
-142 YSLLDDSRSLLIR
+142 SLLFGADGELQPRR
-155 PDGWVE
+155 PGT
-161 PRQGERTD
+161 RD
-169 LYFFGYGHAYQE
+169 LYLFLYGRQFE
-181 CLRDFY
+181 RGLRDLY
-187 HLTGPAPLLPR
+187 RLSGRPPLLPR
-198 YALGNWWSRFWPY
+198 FALGNWWSRFWPY
-211 TAEEYLALME
+211 TTEEYLELME
-221 RFDAEGTPFS
+221 RFAAEGTPFS

-244 PEGYSGWTGYT
+244 PEGYIGWTGYT

-267 LARLHGMGLHVSL
+267 LSRLHGQGLRTAL

-285 EGVQPFEERYGEAA
+285 EGVQPFEERYDEVA

-313 LNDRRFRR
+313 LNDRRFRH

-342 WQQGTRSTVEGLD
+342 WQQGTRSTVEGLE

-363 HFLDAARRGRR
+363 HFLDAARMGRR
-374 PLILSRYAGA
+374 PLILSRYAGP

-496 WRSHLEGIP
+496 WRSHLEGMP

-606 ERMTLH
+606 ERITLH

>member
-1 MEWRQFASR
+1 ME
-10 PLCAKQAV
+10 
-18 VQGDKYRITVL
+18 YRFGNCRVSVL
-29 TARLFRLEY
+29 TERLLRLEY
-38 SEDGVFEDRPTQ
+38 DEDRVFEDRPSQ
-50 CVLNRDFPVPQFR
+50 FALDRRFPEPCCSVEFR
-63 VFETDGSLKIVTEG
+63 GGRLDLRSDGCHVIIGGGLELEALTDGLSWRSG
-77 VVLLYDKQKF
+77 QKLNHL
-87 SPSGLSLT
+87 G
-95 VKSKGNAHNGVWH
+95 
-108 YGEEA
+108 
-113 GDLRGTART
+113 GTART
-122 LDNADGA
+122 LDKADGA
-129 VELEHGLLSDWGG
+129 IGLEPGIFSREGVGLLSDDG
-142 YSLLDDSRSLLIR
+142 LLFGADGELQPRR
-155 PDGWVE
+155 PGTRDIYLFLYG
-161 PRQGERTD
+161 RQFERGLRD
-169 LYFFGYGHAYQE
+169 LYRLSG
-181 CLRDFY
+181 R
-187 HLTGPAPLLPR
+187 PPLLPR
-198 YALGNWWSRFWPY
+198 FALGNWWSRFWPY
-211 TAEEYLALME
+211 TTEEYLELME
-221 RFDAEGTPFS
+221 RFAAEGTPFS

-267 LARLHGMGLHVSL
+267 LSRLHGLGLHTAL

-285 EGVQPFEERYGEAA
+285 EGVQPFEERYDEVA

-313 LNDRRFRR
+313 LNDRRFRH

-374 PLILSRYAGA
+374 PLILSRYAGP

-394 GDTIASWASLD
+394 GDTIASWASLA

-413 AADIGFGWWSHD
+413 AADMGFGWWSHD

-496 WRSHLEGIP
+496 WRSHLEGMP

-541 GAGEKRAAE
+541 GAGEKRSAE

-555 PDGLWYDF
+555 PEGLWYDF

-606 ERMTLH
+606 ERVTLH

-617 GRFRLCEGEELCLEA
+617 GRFRLCEGEDLCLEA
-632 AIYQN
+632 AIYQK

-658 HTSGKTTLKCEEG
+658 HTSGKTALKCEEG

>member
-1 MEWRQFASR
+1 ME
-10 PLCAKQAV
+10 
-18 VQGDKYRITVL
+18 YRFGNCRVSVL
-29 TARLFRLEY
+29 TERLLRLEY
-38 SEDGVFEDRPTQ
+38 DESRVFEDRPSQ
-50 CVLNRDFPVPQFR
+50 FALDRHFPEPCCSVELRGGSLELRSEGCR
-63 VFETDGSLKIVTEG
+63 VIIGGGLELETFTDGLSWR
-77 VVLLYDKQKF
+77 
-87 SPSGLSLT
+87 SGQEL
-95 VKSKGNAHNGVWH
+95 H
-108 YGEEA
+108 YLG
-113 GDLRGTART
+113 GTART

-129 VELEHGLLSDWGG
+129 IGLEPGIFSREGVGLLSDD
-142 YSLLDDSRSLLIR
+142 SLLFGADGELR
-155 PDGWVE
+155 PRRPGTRDIYLFLYG
-161 PRQGERTD
+161 RQFERGLRD
-169 LYFFGYGHAYQE
+169 LYRLSG
-181 CLRDFY
+181 R
-187 HLTGPAPLLPR
+187 PPLLPR
-198 YALGNWWSRFWPY
+198 FALGNWWSRFWPY
-211 TAEEYLALME
+211 TAKEYLALME

-255 WNRELIPEPDKL
+255 WDRELIPEPDKL
-267 LARLHGMGLHVSL
+267 LARLHGQGLRTAL

-285 EGVQPFEERYGEAA
+285 EGVQPFEERYDEVA

-313 LNDRRFRR
+313 LNDRRFRH

-363 HFLDAARRGRR
+363 HFLDAALRGRR
-374 PLILSRYAGA
+374 PLILSRYAGP

-405 FQPRFTAA
+405 FQPHFTAA
-413 AADIGFGWWSHD
+413 AANIGFGWWSHD

-555 PDGLWYDF
+555 PEGLWYDF

-606 ERMTLH
+606 ERVTLH

-617 GRFRLCEGEELCLEA
+617 GRFRLCEGEDLCLEA

>member
-1 MEWRQFASR
+1 ME
-10 PLCAKQAV
+10 
-18 VQGDKYRITVL
+18 YRFGNCRVSVL
-29 TARLFRLEY
+29 TERLLRLEY
-38 SEDGVFEDRPTQ
+38 DESRVFEDRPSQFALDRRFPKPCCSVEFRGGRLELRSDGCHVIIGGGLELETLVDGVSWHSGQ
-50 CVLNRDFPVPQFR
+50 DLNCL
-63 VFETDGSLKIVTEG
+63 G
-77 VVLLYDKQKF
+77 
-87 SPSGLSLT
+87 
-95 VKSKGNAHNGVWH
+95 
-108 YGEEA
+108 
-113 GDLRGTART
+113 GTART

-129 VELEHGLLSDWGG
+129 IELEPGIFSREGVGLLSDD
-142 YSLLDDSRSLLIR
+142 SLLFGA
-155 PDGWVE
+155 DGE
-161 PRQGERTD
+161 LQPRRLGTRDIYLFLYGRQFER
-169 LYFFGYGHAYQE
+169 G
-181 CLRDFY
+181 LRDFY
-187 HLTGPAPLLPR
+187 RLSGRPPLLPR
-198 YALGNWWSRFWPY
+198 FALGNWWSRFWPY
-211 TAEEYLALME
+211 TTEEYLELME
-221 RFDAEGTPFS
+221 RFTAERTPFS
-231 VAVLDMDWHLTRV
+231 VAVLDMDWHLTHV

-267 LARLHGMGLHVSL
+267 LSRLHGLGLHTAL

-285 EGVQPFEERYGEAA
+285 EGVQPFEERYNEVAD
-299 EFMGVTGGETIPFD
+299 FMGVTGGGTIPFD
-313 LNDRRFRR
+313 LNDRLFRR

-496 WRSHLEGIP
+496 WRSHLEGMP

-555 PDGLWYDF
+555 PEGLWYDF

-606 ERMTLH
+606 ERVTLH

>member
-1 MEWRQFASR
+1 ME
-10 PLCAKQAV
+10 
-18 VQGDKYRITVL
+18 YRFGNCRVSVL
-29 TARLFRLEY
+29 TERLLRLEY
-38 SEDGVFEDRPTQ
+38 DESRVFEDRPSQ
-50 CVLNRDFPVPQFR
+50 FALDRHFPEPCCSAKLRGGSLELRSEGCR
-63 VFETDGSLKIVTEG
+63 VIIGGGLELETFTDGLSWR
-77 VVLLYDKQKF
+77 
-87 SPSGLSLT
+87 SGQEL
-95 VKSKGNAHNGVWH
+95 H
-108 YGEEA
+108 YLG
-113 GDLRGTART
+113 GTART

-129 VELEHGLLSDWGG
+129 IGLEPGIFSREGVGLLSDD
-142 YSLLDDSRSLLIR
+142 SLLFGADGELR
-155 PDGWVE
+155 PRRPGTRDIYLFLYG
-161 PRQGERTD
+161 RQFERGLRD
-169 LYFFGYGHAYQE
+169 LYRLSG
-181 CLRDFY
+181 R
-187 HLTGPAPLLPR
+187 PPLLPR
-198 YALGNWWSRFWPY
+198 FALGNWWSRFWPY
-211 TAEEYLALME
+211 TAKEYLALME

-255 WNRELIPEPDKL
+255 WDRELIPEPDKL

-285 EGVQPFEERYGEAA
+285 DGVQPFEERYDEVA

-313 LNDRRFRR
+313 LNDLRFRR

-606 ERMTLH
+606 ERVTLH

>member
-1 MEWRQFASR
+1 ME
-10 PLCAKQAV
+10 
-18 VQGDKYRITVL
+18 YRFGNCRVSVL
-29 TARLFRLEY
+29 TERLLRLEY
-38 SEDGVFEDRPTQ
+38 DKSRVFEDRPSQ
-50 CVLNRDFPVPQFR
+50 FALDRRFPEPCCSVELRGGRLELRSEGCR
-63 VFETDGSLKIVTEG
+63 VIIGGGLELETFTDGLSWR
-77 VVLLYDKQKF
+77 
-87 SPSGLSLT
+87 SGQEL
-95 VKSKGNAHNGVWH
+95 H
-108 YGEEA
+108 YLG
-113 GDLRGTART
+113 GTART

-129 VELEHGLLSDWGG
+129 IGLEPGIFSREGVGLLSDD
-142 YSLLDDSRSLLIR
+142 SLLFGADGELQPRR
-155 PDGWVE
+155 PGT
-161 PRQGERTD
+161 RD
-169 LYFFGYGHAYQE
+169 LYLFLYGRQFE
-181 CLRDFY
+181 RGLRDLY
-187 HLTGPAPLLPR
+187 RLSGRPPLLPR
-198 YALGNWWSRFWPY
+198 FALGNWWSRFWPY
-211 TAEEYLALME
+211 TTEEYLELME
-221 RFDAEGTPFS
+221 RFAAEGTPFS

-267 LARLHGMGLHVSL
+267 LSRLHGQGLRTAL

-285 EGVQPFEERYGEAA
+285 EGVQPFEERYDEVA

-313 LNDRRFRR
+313 LNDRRFRH

-363 HFLDAARRGRR
+363 HFLDAARMGRR
-374 PLILSRYAGA
+374 PLILSRYAGP

-496 WRSHLEGIP
+496 WRSHLEGMP

-606 ERMTLH
+606 ERVTLH

>member
-1 MEWRQFASR
+1 ME
-10 PLCAKQAV
+10 
-18 VQGDKYRITVL
+18 YRFGNCRVSVL
-29 TARLFRLEY
+29 TERLLRLECDE
-38 SEDGVFEDRPTQ
+38 SRFFEDRPSQ
-50 CVLNRDFPVPQFR
+50 FALDRHFPEPCCSAKLRGGSLELRSEGCR
-63 VFETDGSLKIVTEG
+63 VIIGGGLELETFTDGLSWR
-77 VVLLYDKQKF
+77 
-87 SPSGLSLT
+87 SGQEL
-95 VKSKGNAHNGVWH
+95 H
-108 YGEEA
+108 YLG
-113 GDLRGTART
+113 GTART

-129 VELEHGLLSDWGG
+129 IELEPGIFSREGVGLLSDD
-142 YSLLDDSRSLLIR
+142 SLLFGA
-155 PDGWVE
+155 DGE
-161 PRQGERTD
+161 LQPRRLGTRDIYLFLYGRQFER
-169 LYFFGYGHAYQE
+169 G
-181 CLRDFY
+181 LRDFY
-187 HLTGPAPLLPR
+187 RLSGRPPLLPR
-198 YALGNWWSRFWPY
+198 FALGNWWSRFWPY
-211 TAEEYLALME
+211 TTEEYLELME
-221 RFDAEGTPFS
+221 RFAAEGTPFS

-267 LARLHGMGLHVSL
+267 LSRLHGQGLRTAL

-285 EGVQPFEERYGEAA
+285 EGVQPFEERYGEVA

-313 LNDRRFRR
+313 LNDLRFRR

-374 PLILSRYAGA
+374 PLILSRYAGP

-496 WRSHLEGIP
+496 WRSHLEGMP
-505 LVRPLYHAWPDRPEA
+505 LVRPLYHAWPDSPEA

-606 ERMTLH
+606 ERITLH

-658 HTSGKTTLKCEEG
+658 HTSGKTALKCEEG

>member
-1 MEWRQFASR
+1 ME
-10 PLCAKQAV
+10 
-18 VQGDKYRITVL
+18 YRFGNCRVSVL
-29 TARLFRLEY
+29 TERLLRLEY
-38 SEDGVFEDRPTQ
+38 DESRVFEDRPSQ
-50 CVLNRDFPVPQFR
+50 FALDRHFPEPCCSAKLRGGSLELRSDGCHVIIGGGLELETF
-63 VFETDGSLKIVTEG
+63 TDGLSWR
-77 VVLLYDKQKF
+77 
-87 SPSGLSLT
+87 SGQEL
-95 VKSKGNAHNGVWH
+95 H
-108 YGEEA
+108 YLG
-113 GDLRGTART
+113 GTART

-129 VELEHGLLSDWGG
+129 IELEPGIFSREGVGFLSDD
-142 YSLLDDSRSLLIR
+142 SLLFGADGELQPRR
-155 PDGWVE
+155 PGT
-161 PRQGERTD
+161 RD
-169 LYFFGYGHAYQE
+169 LYLFLYGRQFE
-181 CLRDFY
+181 RGLRDFY
-187 HLTGPAPLLPR
+187 RLSGRPPLLPR
-198 YALGNWWSRFWPY
+198 FALGNWWSRFWPY
-211 TAEEYLALME
+211 TTEEYLELME

-267 LARLHGMGLHVSL
+267 LSRLHGQGLRTAL

-285 EGVQPFEERYGEAA
+285 EGVQPFEERYDEVA

-313 LNDRRFRR
+313 LNDRRFRH

-363 HFLDAARRGRR
+363 HFLDAARMGRR
-374 PLILSRYAGA
+374 PLILSRYAGP

-505 LVRPLYHAWPDRPEA
+505 LVRPLYHAWPDSPEA

-541 GAGEKRAAE
+541 GAGEERAAE

-606 ERMTLH
+606 ERITLH

-617 GRFRLCEGEELCLEA
+617 GRFRLCEGEDLCLEA

>member
-1 MEWRQFASR
+1 ME
-10 PLCAKQAV
+10 
-18 VQGDKYRITVL
+18 YRFGNCRVSVL
-29 TARLFRLEY
+29 TERLLRLEY
-38 SEDGVFEDRPTQ
+38 DKSRVFEDRPSQ
-50 CVLNRDFPVPQFR
+50 FALDRRFPEPCCSVELRGGRLELRSEGCR
-63 VFETDGSLKIVTEG
+63 VIIGGGLELETFTDGLSWR
-77 VVLLYDKQKF
+77 
-87 SPSGLSLT
+87 SGQEL
-95 VKSKGNAHNGVWH
+95 H
-108 YGEEA
+108 YLG
-113 GDLRGTART
+113 GTART

-129 VELEHGLLSDWGG
+129 IGLEPGIFSREGVGLLSDD
-142 YSLLDDSRSLLIR
+142 SLLFGADGELQPRR
-155 PDGWVE
+155 PGT
-161 PRQGERTD
+161 RD
-169 LYFFGYGHAYQE
+169 LYLFLYGRQFE
-181 CLRDFY
+181 RGLRDLY
-187 HLTGPAPLLPR
+187 RLSGRPPLLPR
-198 YALGNWWSRFWPY
+198 FALGNWWSRFWPY
-211 TAEEYLALME
+211 TTEEYLELME
-221 RFDAEGTPFS
+221 RFAAEGTPFS

-267 LARLHGMGLHVSL
+267 LSRLHGQGLRTAL

-285 EGVQPFEERYGEAA
+285 EGVQPFEERYDEVA

-313 LNDRRFRR
+313 LNDRRFRH

-374 PLILSRYAGA
+374 PLILSRYAGP

-496 WRSHLEGIP
+496 WRSHLEGMP

-606 ERMTLH
+606 ERITLH

-671 Y
+671 YLKP

>member
-1 MEWRQFASR
+1 ME
-10 PLCAKQAV
+10 
-18 VQGDKYRITVL
+18 YRFGNCRVSVL
-29 TARLFRLEY
+29 TERLLRLEY
-38 SEDGVFEDRPTQ
+38 DESRVFEDRPSQ
-50 CVLNRDFPVPQFR
+50 FALDRRFPEPCCSAKLRGGSLELRSEGCR
-63 VFETDGSLKIVTEG
+63 VIIGGGLELETFTDGLSWHSG
-77 VVLLYDKQKF
+77 QKLNCL
-87 SPSGLSLT
+87 G
-95 VKSKGNAHNGVWH
+95 
-108 YGEEA
+108 
-113 GDLRGTART
+113 GTART

-129 VELEHGLLSDWGG
+129 IELEPGIFSREGVGLLSDD
-142 YSLLDDSRSLLIR
+142 SLLFGADGELQPRR
-155 PDGWVE
+155 PGT
-161 PRQGERTD
+161 RD
-169 LYFFGYGHAYQE
+169 LYLFLYGRQFE
-181 CLRDFY
+181 RGLRDLY
-187 HLTGPAPLLPR
+187 RLSGRPPLLPR
-198 YALGNWWSRFWPY
+198 FALGNWWSRFWPY
-211 TAEEYLALME
+211 TTEEYLELME
-221 RFDAEGTPFS
+221 RFAAEGTPFS

-267 LARLHGMGLHVSL
+267 LSRLHGQGLRTAL

-285 EGVQPFEERYGEAA
+285 EGVQPFEERYDEVA

-313 LNDRRFRR
+313 LNDRRFRH

-363 HFLDAARRGRR
+363 HFLDAARMGRR
-374 PLILSRYAGA
+374 PLILSRYAGP

-496 WRSHLEGIP
+496 WRSHLEGMP
-505 LVRPLYHAWPDRPEA
+505 LVRPLYHAWPDSPEA

-555 PDGLWYDF
+555 PEGLWYDF

-606 ERMTLH
+606 ERITLH

-658 HTSGKTTLKCEEG
+658 HTSGKTALKCEEG

>member
-1 MEWRQFASR
+1 ME
-10 PLCAKQAV
+10 
-18 VQGDKYRITVL
+18 YRFGNCRVSVL
-29 TARLFRLEY
+29 TERLLRLEY
-38 SEDGVFEDRPTQ
+38 DKSRVFEDRPSQ
-50 CVLNRDFPVPQFR
+50 FALDRRFPEPCCSVELRGGRLELRSEGCR
-63 VFETDGSLKIVTEG
+63 VIIGGGLELETFTDGLSWR
-77 VVLLYDKQKF
+77 
-87 SPSGLSLT
+87 SGQEL
-95 VKSKGNAHNGVWH
+95 H
-108 YGEEA
+108 YLG
-113 GDLRGTART
+113 GTART

-129 VELEHGLLSDWGG
+129 IGLEPGIFSREGVGLLSDD
-142 YSLLDDSRSLLIR
+142 SLLFGADGELQPRR
-155 PDGWVE
+155 PGT
-161 PRQGERTD
+161 RD
-169 LYFFGYGHAYQE
+169 LYLFLYGRQFE
-181 CLRDFY
+181 RGLRDLY
-187 HLTGPAPLLPR
+187 RLSGRPPLLPR
-198 YALGNWWSRFWPY
+198 FALGNWWSRFWPY
-211 TAEEYLALME
+211 TTEEYLELME
-221 RFDAEGTPFS
+221 RFAAEGTPFS

-267 LARLHGMGLHVSL
+267 LSRLHGQGLRTAL

-285 EGVQPFEERYGEAA
+285 EGVQPFEERYDEVA

-313 LNDRRFRR
+313 LNDRRFRH

-363 HFLDAARRGRR
+363 HFLDAARMGRR
-374 PLILSRYAGA
+374 PLILSRYAGP

-496 WRSHLEGIP
+496 WRSHLEGMP

-606 ERMTLH
+606 ERITLH

-671 Y
+671 YLKP

>member
-1 MEWRQFASR
+1 ME
-10 PLCAKQAV
+10 
-18 VQGDKYRITVL
+18 YRFGNCRVSVL
-29 TARLFRLEY
+29 TERLLRLEY
-38 SEDGVFEDRPTQ
+38 DESRVFEDRPSQ
-50 CVLNRDFPVPQFR
+50 FALDRHFPEPCCSAKLRGGSLELRSEGCR
-63 VFETDGSLKIVTEG
+63 VIIGGGLELETFTDGLSWR
-77 VVLLYDKQKF
+77 
-87 SPSGLSLT
+87 SGQEL
-95 VKSKGNAHNGVWH
+95 H
-108 YGEEA
+108 YLG
-113 GDLRGTART
+113 GTART

-129 VELEHGLLSDWGG
+129 IGLEPGIFSREGVGLLSDD
-142 YSLLDDSRSLLIR
+142 SLLFGADGELR
-155 PDGWVE
+155 PRRPGTRDIYLFLYG
-161 PRQGERTD
+161 RQFERGLRD
-169 LYFFGYGHAYQE
+169 LYRLSG
-181 CLRDFY
+181 R
-187 HLTGPAPLLPR
+187 PPLLPR
-198 YALGNWWSRFWPY
+198 FALGNWWSRFWPY
-211 TAEEYLALME
+211 TAKEYLALME

-255 WNRELIPEPDKL
+255 WDRELIPEPDKL

-285 EGVQPFEERYGEAA
+285 DGVQPFEERYDEVA

-313 LNDRRFRR
+313 LNDLRFRR

-555 PDGLWYDF
+555 PEGLWYDF

-606 ERMTLH
+606 ERITLH

>member
-1 MEWRQFASR
+1 ME
-10 PLCAKQAV
+10 
-18 VQGDKYRITVL
+18 YRFGNCRVSVL
-29 TARLFRLEY
+29 TERLLRLEY
-38 SEDGVFEDRPTQ
+38 DESRVFEDRPSQ
-50 CVLNRDFPVPQFR
+50 FALDRRFPEPCCSVEFR
-63 VFETDGSLKIVTEG
+63 GGRLDLRSDGCHVIIGGGLELEALTDGLSWRSG
-77 VVLLYDKQKF
+77 QKLNHL
-87 SPSGLSLT
+87 G
-95 VKSKGNAHNGVWH
+95 
-108 YGEEA
+108 
-113 GDLRGTART
+113 GTART

-129 VELEHGLLSDWGG
+129 IELEPGIFSREGVGLLSDD
-142 YSLLDDSRSLLIR
+142 SLLFGADGELQPRR
-155 PDGWVE
+155 PGTRDIYLFLYG
-161 PRQGERTD
+161 RQFER
-169 LYFFGYGHAYQE
+169 G
-181 CLRDFY
+181 LRDFFR
-187 HLTGPAPLLPR
+187 LSGRPPLLPR
-198 YALGNWWSRFWPY
+198 FALGNWWSRFWPY

-285 EGVQPFEERYGEAA
+285 DGVQPFEERYDEVA

-313 LNDRRFRR
+313 LNDRRFRH

-363 HFLDAARRGRR
+363 HFLDAARMGRR
-374 PLILSRYAGA
+374 PLILSRYAGP

-405 FQPRFTAA
+405 FQPHFTAA

-555 PDGLWYDF
+555 PEGLWYDF

-606 ERMTLH
+606 ERVTLH

-617 GRFRLCEGEELCLEA
+617 GRFRLCEGEDLCLEA